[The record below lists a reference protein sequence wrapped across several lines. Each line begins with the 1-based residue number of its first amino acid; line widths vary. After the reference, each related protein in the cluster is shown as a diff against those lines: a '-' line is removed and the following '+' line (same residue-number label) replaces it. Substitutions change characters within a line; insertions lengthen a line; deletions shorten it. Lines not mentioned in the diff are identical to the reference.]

1 MSAQA
6 VTLREEGG
14 KIKLADKSAKSA
26 SGGPLLSA
34 SEQKLEN
41 RLPEST
47 FSLGKY

>member
-6 VTLREEGG
+6 VTLREEVG
-14 KIKLADKSAKSA
+14 KFKLAGQSA
-26 SGGPLLSA
+26 SGLPILSA